1 MNMMKGEAYVLAV
14 LFAGCQEADAWPVCS
29 LSPEGLCGF
38 LVPAAVSGPALLQ
51 ASERNF
57 HLP

>member
-1 MNMMKGEAYVLAV
+1 MKGEAGVLAV
-14 LFAGCQEADAWPVCS
+14 PFAGWQEADTWPVCC

-51 ASERNF
+51 ASE
-57 HLP
+57 